1 MGVKQENIILET
13 IKALLHG
20 VSQVLLIENAIS
32 GLIILIACYVAALE
46 VGIAATIAVIVGTAT
61 ARGLDMT
68 SDKIKAGLFGFSPV
82 LVGIATVTFIQG
94 LNKWIIVVIGS
105 IIVTF
110 ITIFINNLLAVWEMP
125 SLTLPFII
133 VTWLVLLASYQMTTI
148 QTDLVG
154 MLPQMIEET
163 GVISNWLDAL
173 TKGIG
178 EVFILDNVVASL
190 LILVAIFIAGIKE
203 GIRVILAIAFSW
215 GFVLISGMS
224 KDTFAMGLYTYNII
238 LTFLAAGTFL
248 KLTSRNVGITICGG
262 ILTMLLD
269 IVLNVLVAPY
279 GIPILTMPFVL
290 ATFVMLMVAKAG
302 DNAAKCD

>member
-61 ARGLDMT
+61 ARGLGMT

-94 LNKWIIVVIGS
+94 INKWIIVVIGS

-110 ITIFINNLLAVWEMP
+110 ITIFVNNLLAVWEMP

-154 MLPQMIEET
+154 VLPQMIEET

-190 LILVAIFIAGIKE
+190 LILVAIFVAGIKE
-203 GIRVILAIAFSW
+203 VIRVILAIAFSW

-224 KDTFAMGLYTYNII
+224 KDTFSMGLYTYNII

-269 IVLNVLVAPY
+269 IVLNVLAAPY